1 MEDFDGRLPEIFE
14 AMTDDDI
21 LIINADHGCDPTFK
35 GTDHT
40 REYIPLLV
48 YGKPIKNVPI
58 GTRRSFAD
66 IGQTIAE
73 YLGAEKIING
83 ESFLQEISAYENV

>member
-1 MEDFDGRLPEIFE
+1 M
-14 AMTDDDI
+14 
-21 LIINADHGCDPTFK
+21 
-35 GTDHT
+35 
-40 REYIPLLV
+40 LV